1 MTLLIATLITATAG
15 LIDSILIDFAYS
27 GGPKRKV

>member
-15 LIDSILIDFAYS
+15 FIDSVLIDLEYF
-27 GGPKRKV
+27 RKG